1 MIISNIYMIFCTL
14 HTVFKNHRK
23 SRIQHCERSELRFH
37 FEWPKVHKKCQKIQ
51 MRHFW
56 WFSNTVLYKVQKY
69 LVVLLLLSTYRIST
83 SSSSL
88 SKLRPNLKERDD
100 NSRRVVYSV
109 TQKTLYFA
117 TKEKVN
123 LSSNIWLYFS
133 QIFASQK

>member
-1 MIISNIYMIFCTL
+1 MEKERFSPRYFISNFDNAMTKENIDLPSEYDTVDLATL
-14 HTVFKNHRK
+14 VIWSSSDNERK
-23 SRIQHCERSELRFH
+23 RLTFTTLSK
-37 FEWPKVHKKCQKIQ
+37 FE
-51 MRHFW
+51 
-56 WFSNTVLYKVQKY
+56 VQKY
-69 LVVLLLLSTYRIST
+69 LESFYSFWALTESRIST
-83 SSSSL
+83 SSSSSL